1 MARLKRWST
10 RASPPESVQPPA
22 PPGVDEVEVLEVKR
36 RAAAGAALIVI
47 RSAATQILAL
57 AGNIVLAHLLLPQDF
72 GAVAFGM
79 TLVTVAGVLSD
90 GGIGVALIRRREDP
104 SLEDLRALLG
114 IQLAASCALMTLT
127 VVVGS
132 FFGRVGLIT
141 AVMALSLPFLA
152 ARAPAS
158 IVLERRL
165 LFRPV
170 VIAEFVESLTFYA
183 WSIPAVLA
191 GFGVWGLA
199 SGTVVRAIVGAL
211 LLTYLSPV
219 GWVGARLDVGRLRS
233 LLAFGVLF
241 QARGLVALARD
252 EGLNIGIVA
261 IAGLSTLGMWALA
274 SRVMQVPFWV
284 FSALWRVSYPAM
296 ARLSRAGAEL
306 GATVDNLAGTTSLLA
321 VGVLAPLSGVA
332 DQLIPAVFGQK
343 WAPAAAIIPWASAGL
358 MVSGPISVACSGYLY
373 AMNDSR
379 TPLRAT
385 VANAVVWLSAAFGM
399 IRTVGPAAVGI
410 GWLLGSLTEAFVF
423 SRAVRSRSTARLWP
437 ACVLPL
443 CLAIPT
449 AVAARAA
456 EIAVGGGLVGAVV
469 GALFAGAF
477 YSGFILIFARR
488 RVELLAAT
496 LRGARKA
503 PAETA

>member
-1 MARLKRWST
+1 M
-10 RASPPESVQPPA
+10 SPPEAAHVSGA
-22 PPGVDEVEVLEVKR
+22 PGPDEREVHEVKR
-36 RAAAGAALIVI
+36 LAAAGAALIVI
-47 RSAATQILAL
+47 RSAATQFLAL
-57 AGNIVLAHLLLPQDF
+57 AGNIVLAHLLLPRDF
-72 GAVAFGM
+72 GAIAFGT
-79 TLVTVAGVLSD
+79 TLVTVVGVLSD
-90 GGIGVALIRRREDP
+90 GGIGVALIRRSADP

-114 IQLAASCALMTLT
+114 IQLAGSCALAALT
-127 VVVGS
+127 VIVGS
-132 FFGRVGLIT
+132 FFGGVGLVS

-152 ARAPAS
+152 VRAPAS

-165 LFRPV
+165 LYRPV
-170 VIAEFVESLTFYA
+170 VVAEFVESLAFYA

-199 SGTVVRAIVGAL
+199 TGTVVRAIVGAL
-211 LLTYLSPV
+211 LLNLLSPV
-219 GWVGARLDVGRLRS
+219 GWIRAQWDWGRLRS

-274 SRVMQVPFWV
+274 SRIMQIPFWV

-296 ARLSRAGAEL
+296 ARLNRAGAEL
-306 GATVDNLAGTTSLLA
+306 GPTVDNLAGTTSLLA

-332 DQLIPAVFGQK
+332 DQLITGLFGQK
-343 WAPAAAIIPWASAGL
+343 WEPAAAIIPWASAGL
-358 MVSGPISVACSGYLY
+358 MVSGPISVACSGFLY

-385 VANAVVWLSAAFGM
+385 VANAVVWLSASFV
-399 IRTVGPAAVGI
+399 IINPVGPAAVGI
-410 GWLLGSLTEAFVF
+410 GWLLGSLTEALIF
-423 SRAVRSRSTARLWP
+423 SRAVRARSKARLWP

-443 CLAIPT
+443 SLAVPT
-449 AVAARAA
+449 ALAGRAA
-456 EIAVGGGLVGAVV
+456 ETAAGSGLVGALV

-477 YSGFILIFARR
+477 YSGFVLLFARR
-488 RVELLAAT
+488 RVKRLVAT
-496 LRGARKA
+496 LRASRTA
-503 PAETA
+503 PAESA